1 MEFEPVIG
9 MELHAELSTKSKI
22 FCGCSAEPLA
32 EPNTQVCPVCLGF
45 PGVLPV
51 LNTQVVE
58 FALRAAV
65 AMNCEIT
72 TPNVFERKNY
82 FYPDLPK
89 AYQITQ
95 RMLPIGHRGWVEI
108 EVNGETKRV
117 GLQDV
122 HMEEDTGKSF
132 HGEAAGGLD
141 VSLID
146 FNRSGVP
153 LLEIISQ
160 PDLRSVEEAEAYMNT
175 MRQVLLY
182 LGISEC
188 RMEAGQ
194 LRFEASVSL
203 RPKGEE
209 KFGTRVEIK
218 NLNSF
223 RAVTE
228 SLKAE
233 IRRQTELLRKGEE
246 VVQQTM
252 LWNEARGITEPMRS
266 KEHAHDYR
274 YFPEP
279 DLVPLVID
287 AAWIER
293 VKAAL
298 PELPHARKQRFVEQ
312 YGLPEYDARVLTA
325 SKATA
330 DFFEICVKE
339 HDNPKTVSNW
349 MMGDFAALLNET
361 GQDIAESKVTP
372 SHLVEMLKLI
382 DAGTVTGRMAKEI
395 FEEMFRTGRK
405 AADVAQEKGG
415 AISDEAELSTAID
428 KVIANN
434 PKAVEDIRAGKDKA
448 YGFLSGQVMKETKGR
463 ANPQLVNKLLRE
475 KLQPTS

>member
-1 MEFEPVIG
+1 
-9 MELHAELSTKSKI
+9 STKSKI
-22 FCGCSAEPLA
+22 FCGCKVEPLA

-51 LNTQVVE
+51 LNRQVVE
-58 FALRAAV
+58 YALKAAV
-65 AMNCEIT
+65 ALNCEIT

-95 RMLPIGHRGWVEI
+95 RMLPIGRGGWVEI
-108 EVNGETKRV
+108 EVNGTTKRI

-160 PDLRSVEEAEAYMNT
+160 PDMRSVEEAEAYMNT
-175 MRQVLLY
+175 MRQILLY

-203 RPKGEE
+203 RPQGEE

-233 IRRQTELLRKGEE
+233 IQRQTAILRKGEA

-266 KEHAHDYR
+266 KEYAHDYR

-287 AAWIER
+287 AAWIAR
-293 VKAAL
+293 VKAEL
-298 PELPHARKQRFVEQ
+298 PELPRARKQRFIEQ

-330 DFFEICVKE
+330 DFFEACVRE
-339 HDNPKTVSNW
+339 HDNPKAVSNW
-349 MMGDFAALLNET
+349 VMGDFAALLNAE
-361 GQDIAESKVTP
+361 GIDISASKVTP
-372 SHLVEMLKLI
+372 RHLAEMLKLI
-382 DAGTVTGRMAKEI
+382 DAGTITGRMAKDI
-395 FEEMFRTGRK
+395 FEEMFRTGRH
-405 AADVAQEKGG
+405 AADLAREKGG
-415 AISDEAELSTAID
+415 AIADEAALSSVIE
-428 KVIANN
+428 KVIAQN

-448 YGFLSGQVMKETKGR
+448 YGFLAGQVMKETKGR
-463 ANPQLVNKLLRE
+463 AHPQVVNRLLRE
-475 KLQPTS
+475 KLQQ